1 MTPNPIP
8 VDEDYAATP
17 FFRRSTNYQPNTFT
31 ESKQEFTQLEKKL
44 VVLVINQIGNLALK
58 GSIQPDKNL
67 TFYIPFTELTKDRY
81 DDIGAAADS
90 LTSKKLSFI
99 NEKTNEFNYIVPF
112 PQVQSVTIKGKRNVE
127 LTMFAKVVPHF
138 AELGQ
143 RYTRYDID
151 VMLSLSSVYAQ
162 RLYEI
167 VSMFQHTNRFQFRY
181 SVERLRLML
190 NYPEAQAYNDF
201 KKNALMVAQREL
213 HNKAGINLDWTPS
226 KRDGKRVIELEFS
239 IKTTKQ
245 LAAEAVK
252 QDQQQ
257 INKMPINEA
266 VTTAW
271 QLMKGYK
278 LKDWQKNLIGSDP
291 ELLGTFLRV
300 DSELGNGLRTNVKNP
315 TAYLIKSLGI
325 DQMKA
330 PTKARKTAIAPKA
343 PVTTS
348 AIAPGPEVRFGK
360 DQKLSDIIGNLFS
373 GGK

>member
-1 MTPNPIP
+1 MTTNQIP

-44 VVLVINQIGNLALK
+44 VVLVINQIGNLAIK

-81 DDIGAAADS
+81 DDIAAAADS
-90 LTSKKLSFI
+90 LTSKKLSFM

-112 PQVQSVTIKGKRNVE
+112 PQVQSVIIKGKKNVE

-151 VMLSLSSVYAQ
+151 IMLSLSSVYAQ

-213 HNKAGINLDWTPS
+213 YNKAGIILDWTPS

-239 IKTTKQ
+239 IKTNKQ
-245 LAAEAVK
+245 LAGEAV
-252 QDQQQ
+252 DQERRQV
-257 INKMPINEA
+257 NKMSINEA
-266 VTTAW
+266 VSTAW

-278 LKDWQKNLIGSDP
+278 LKDWQKDLIASDP
-291 ELLGTFLRV
+291 ELLGIFLRV
-300 DSELGNGLRTNVKNP
+300 DSELGNGLRTNIKNP

-330 PTKARKTAIAPKA
+330 PAKAKKPAIAPK
-343 PVTTS
+343 PVAATS

-360 DQKLSDIIGNLFS
+360 DQKVGDIMSNLF
-373 GGK
+373 GN